1 MHKSALQ
8 TGKIFFETYWI
19 DEFHN
24 ILDIGS
30 RDVNGSLRSVKPGN
44 AAYLGVD
51 MTAGPGVELVLKDPH
66 HLPFDDESFDVIV
79 STSCLEHDPM
89 FWLSAAEMFRVV
101 KPGGYVYINAPSNG
115 IYHGY
120 PFDHWRF
127 YPDAGKALVQWGER
141 LERPVQLVES
151 FVGRK
156 VEDVWADNVMVFARV
171 PHNGKFPDKLVCDK
185 VAGATNIRRHDTDAL
200 EKTEI
205 APEDLRE
212 LQQTRKDFAE
222 LKQKLVAAEAQVAAL
237 SDHKTRLE
245 RQLEALVA
253 TTTLASMN
261 RPGFRGGGFVKVLR
275 FPEPQTAFACSNSVQ
290 LQQVE
295 YSPLSLTAVCC

>member
-8 TGKIFFETYWI
+8 TGKVFFETYWR
-19 DEFHN
+19 DGFHN

-30 RDVNGSLRSVKPGN
+30 RDVNGSLRSVKPVN

-115 IYHGY
+115 NYHGY

-127 YPDAGKALVQWGER
+127 YPDAAQALVQWAER

-151 FVGRK
+151 FIGRK

-171 PHNGKFPDKLVCDK
+171 PHDGKFPEKLVCDQI
-185 VAGATNIRRHDTDAL
+185 AGATNIRRHDSDTL

-212 LQQTRKDFAE
+212 LKQSRKDFAE
-222 LKQKLVAAEAQVAAL
+222 LREKFEAAKVQVTEL
-237 SDHKTRLE
+237 TQHKTRLE
-245 RQLEALVA
+245 QQIEEMAVTTSIPSIEVTVTTA
-253 TTTLASMN
+253 TSKQN
-261 RPGFRGGGFVKVLR
+261 
-275 FPEPQTAFACSNSVQ
+275 SN
-290 LQQVE
+290 
-295 YSPLSLTAVCC
+295 P